1 MHFYAALAGGS
12 PYAIWDFKNI
22 QTIDCNNNIFSYKN
36 IYIKNHRAVA
46 SFIVRRHVV
55 VSFIVAPLHR
65 RVVVSP
71 RHRAVV
77 SFTVAS
83 SSCCHHVVAASL
95 SLSCSSSSPYCLV
108 ALFIIAVLLCCSAV
122 VFIVVLS
129 SPRCVCRRLRH
140 VVAVLSCHCLCG
152 IVVHHHI
159 RRVFVFIAL
168 FLLHLRLRRV
178 VVHLIFVTLLFYF
191 VFVIFI
197 APLWWSSSLLSVT
210 RESVVLAVERW
221 PQQQFCM

>member
-1 MHFYAALAGGS
+1 MQPRPEDHHMPFGIL
-12 PYAIWDFKNI
+12 K
-22 QTIDCNNNIFSYKN
+22 
-36 IYIKNHRAVA
+36 IYRQLIVIIIYLVTKIYTLKIIAPSCHS
-46 SFIVRRHVV
+46 SFVVTSSCRSSSRRCTVTL
-55 VSFIVAPLHR
+55 SC
-65 RVVVSP
+65 
-71 RHRAVV
+71 HRAVV

-159 RRVFVFIAL
+159 RRVFIFIAL